1 MNSVST
7 GSPARSQLGFCFF
20 VSVGLGGIFKVGL
33 GINGAAAYLY
43 RALRPA
49 PQAPQ
54 PGPHCARRP
63 HGVTP
68 RLRRARRGPRPT
80 ARPGLHWDKPNPPSA
95 PGTNHPLREPCLA
108 QGTSA
113 AAFCPEG
120 LAMETPIAALAPVGK
135 AAHSPRDSAASRCRS
150 WSPVGSRSIENLISH
165 LRRELWDLPR
175 CHPGGSETPRRWC

>member
-7 GSPARSQLGFCFF
+7 GSPARSQLGFCLF

-80 ARPGLHWDKPNPPSA
+80 ARPGLHRDKPNPP
-95 PGTNHPLREPCLA
+95 LRE
-108 QGTSA
+108 QT
-113 AAFCPEG
+113 
-120 LAMETPIAALAPVGK
+120 I
-135 AAHSPRDSAASRCRS
+135 RS
-150 WSPVGSRSIENLISH
+150 GSRAWHRGQAPLPSVQRAWPWKHQLLLLPQSGK
-165 LRRELWDLPR
+165 LLTARGTRRLHAADRGLLWAHGALKILFL
-175 CHPGGSETPRRWC
+175 T